1 MPVQDLPVQDLQD
14 WGMVKGSI
22 RVGRMVKPSTMLYLS
37 THFSFHCFVA
47 APVCEVHPDL
57 VLLRTG
63 KGYKLHSP
71 SVRYLASLS
80 IYMILPTQQSAE
92 LSLNQQLNMQ
102 DIPQRKSVGKSE
114 PRLADRDAD
123 GEYMTALP
131 DQPSTSK
138 MDCLNQARS
147 QE

>member
-1 MPVQDLPVQDLQD
+1 
-14 WGMVKGSI
+14 MVKGSI

-80 IYMILPTQQSAE
+80 IYMILPTQQ
-92 LSLNQQLNMQ
+92 N
-102 DIPQRKSVGKSE
+102 
-114 PRLADRDAD
+114 AD

>member
-1 MPVQDLPVQDLQD
+1 
-14 WGMVKGSI
+14 MVKGSI
-22 RVGRMVKPSTMLYLS
+22 RVGRIVKPSTMLYLS

-71 SVRYLASLS
+71 S
-80 IYMILPTQQSAE
+80 
-92 LSLNQQLNMQ
+92 LNMQ

-138 MDCLNQARS
+138 MPKT
-147 QE
+147 